1 MDSNK
6 EQNKSIGLSM
16 IMKAVLLSI
25 FQTQILLKLNKIF
38 VLLITVIQVLKKKY
52 LLYQFFLLTHLQT
65 LLLHI
70 TSFWILYYTSI
81 SQIIPRTITKLVICP
96 KSILKLLR
104 NLTMAKI

>member
-1 MDSNK
+1 
-6 EQNKSIGLSM
+6 M

-70 TSFWILYYTSI
+70 TSFWILYYTPMS
-81 SQIIPRTITKLVICP
+81 
-96 KSILKLLR
+96 
-104 NLTMAKI
+104 